1 MGEVDVRVGVERL
14 DFLQQV
20 TRTLRV
26 ALAAV
31 LAEGFLNFRLRED
44 PAVVRRKAPFD
55 VFEVAPPCVE
65 DAITMPLFDPEE
77 GRRVEVRQLRRKQD
91 VPGFLRVAPP
101 VGDQMGQAQ
110 TACQSDGPQSWK
122 LPAG

>member
-1 MGEVDVRVGVERL
+1 VGKVNAGIGVERL

-44 PAVVRRKAPFD
+44 PLVVRRKTPFD
-55 VFEVAPPCVE
+55 VLEVALPVVE
-65 DAITMPLFDPEE
+65 EAVAVLLFDPEE
-77 GRRVEVRQLRRKQD
+77 GSPRRSRSNN
-91 VPGFLRVAPP
+91 PS
-101 VGDQMGQAQ
+101 
-110 TACQSDGPQSWK
+110 ACQWGD
-122 LPAG
+122 